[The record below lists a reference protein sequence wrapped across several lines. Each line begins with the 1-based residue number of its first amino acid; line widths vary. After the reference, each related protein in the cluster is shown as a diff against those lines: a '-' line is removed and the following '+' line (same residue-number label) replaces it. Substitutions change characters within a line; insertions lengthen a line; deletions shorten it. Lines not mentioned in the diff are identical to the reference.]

1 MKIDNQGTN
10 EGVIVGLNQGTINF
24 LLQEKL
30 KIPSLISSVVK
41 ALGSVCVDNDDVE
54 SSLDLNMFKPDD
66 KIEYNCVIKY
76 KEIIKEYAA
85 YYTYCDDILNIYD
98 NSNIGS
104 KAKILC
110 CVKFW
115 YLESKGQ
122 KLLELKKSSATD
134 IEKIRDNADFFIESV
149 INKIKQIIYAS
160 ANLDD
165 TNFEEILLGITCFVC
180 YCFMKCKIL
189 ERPK

>member
-1 MKIDNQGTN
+1 MLKPSNMKIDNQGTN

-76 KEIIKEYAA
+76 K
-85 YYTYCDDILNIYD
+85 T
-98 NSNIGS
+98 S
-104 KAKILC
+104 
-110 CVKFW
+110 
-115 YLESKGQ
+115 
-122 KLLELKKSSATD
+122 
-134 IEKIRDNADFFIESV
+134 
-149 INKIKQIIYAS
+149 
-160 ANLDD
+160 
-165 TNFEEILLGITCFVC
+165 
-180 YCFMKCKIL
+180 
-189 ERPK
+189 